1 MRKSRHVSSAG
12 DFIASLP
19 VLGSPV
25 CDAHAHLDML
35 EDPARALA
43 NAALVGIA
51 LVATVVDLSEDE
63 RTFSLLD
70 GWLASAAGML
80 AAAGHVGVVLPE
92 VRIVVG
98 AHPHNAS
105 EFTPMIAAR
114 MREAAQLPRVSAFGE
129 LGLDFHYDN
138 SPRDVQRAAFREQLS
153 MAHELDMPVVVH
165 LRDAHDDGL
174 AILREQGLPAAG
186 CIIHCFTE
194 GAATAE
200 RFLEAGC
207 FISFAGPVTFKK
219 AVALREAA
227 EITPLDR
234 LLVETDCPFL
244 APEPLRGRKNEPAF
258 TVLTAA
264 AVAVA
269 KGISTSEVAVAALG
283 NARKL
288 YHRG

>member
-1 MRKSRHVSSAG
+1 VTSVG
-12 DFIASLP
+12 DFITSLP
-19 VLGSPV
+19 VLGNPV

-43 NAALVGIA
+43 NAALAGIA

-63 RTFSLLD
+63 RTFLELD
-70 GWLASAAGML
+70 GWLASAARML
-80 AAAGHVGVVLPE
+80 TADGHVGVELPE

-105 EFTPMIAAR
+105 EFTPTVAAR
-114 MREAAQLPRVSAFGE
+114 MREATRLPRVSAFGE

-153 MAHELDMPVVVH
+153 MAHELAVPIVVH
-165 LRDAHDDGL
+165 LREAHDDGL

-207 FISFAGPVTFKK
+207 TISFAGPITFKK

-227 EITPLDR
+227 EVTPLDR

-244 APEPLRGRKNEPAF
+244 APEPFRGRKNEPAF

-264 AVAVA
+264 AVAAA
-269 KGISTSEVAVAALG
+269 KGISTAEVALAALS

-288 YHRG
+288 YLRG

>member
-1 MRKSRHVSSAG
+1 MSSAG

-19 VLGSPV
+19 DLGSPV

-43 NAALVGIA
+43 NAALAGIA

-63 RTFSLLD
+63 RTFSQLD
-70 GWLASAAGML
+70 GWLASAAEML
-80 AAAGHVGVVLPE
+80 SADGHVGVELPE
-92 VRIVVG
+92 VCIVVG

-105 EFTPMIAAR
+105 EFTPTIAAR
-114 MREAAQLPRVSAFGE
+114 MREVARLPRVSAFGE

-138 SPRDVQRAAFREQLS
+138 SPRDVQRAAFRDQLS

-165 LRDAHDDGL
+165 LREAHDDGL
-174 AILREQGLPAAG
+174 AILREQGLPTAG

-194 GAATAE
+194 GAAMAE

-207 FISFAGPVTFKK
+207 TISFAGPVTFKK

-227 EITPLDR
+227 KITPLDR

-244 APEPLRGRKNEPAF
+244 APEPFRGRKNEPAF

-264 AVAVA
+264 AVAAA
-269 KGISTSEVAVAALG
+269 KGISTSEVAMAALA

-288 YHRG
+288 YIRG